1 MRFLIVMTASV
12 LAVVSSVDG
21 APSELPVIPKV
32 KRYVPAG
39 AEIWHIGKT
48 LRVAAEDP
56 AAVTVGERLSRD
68 WKRCARG
75 FVAGTVDVTLRLAA
89 DATLGDEGYRLTLT
103 PNGAMIA
110 APTRTGLVWG
120 TQTLLQLA
128 RSDQA
133 IAVGTIEDWPDYPVR
148 GVTFDVARKFF
159 SMSYLRDLVRE
170 LSYCKMN
177 TFHVHL
183 NDDVVFSDKVYWAFR
198 LESDVPGL
206 TSRDGS
212 YTKAEFRAFVREA
225 AEQGVNVVP
234 EIDAPG
240 HSLAFR
246 MVRPDLALTNGW
258 DQLDVRKPGTIAFI
272 KSVWNE
278 YLDGSDP
285 VFAGPDVHVGTDEY
299 CRGSIEGYRAFADA
313 IFRHVRGKGKRIGA
327 WGAFGTCTGR
337 TEVVAAPDIVLDLW
351 HHKSYPPEQALK
363 DGYSVT
369 SVPGSFLYI
378 VPGAPYYNDYVNE
391 KKVIETWSPS
401 VGDGGHP
408 IPRMPGRLRG
418 GKFAVWNDHVGNG
431 ITTDDVFDR
440 LYPALRVVAEK
451 TWSAEAC
458 DWASYAAR
466 RDRVGEAPGLDL
478 LDAHNPETLGWTR
491 GGWEVSFELRASGMA
506 ERLFDDGTSTVR
518 IFSCGRLGFSR
529 DGYDV
534 EFDFVPEVGKWHEV
548 RLAGTPKGTTL
559 WVDGRLV
566 NDYKPEWRH
575 YPWEKRWSYRVWR
588 TLHFPLSKAI
598 GRTSQVRKFRIIKK

>member
-1 MRFLIVMTASV
+1 MRSLRPWNAWRTAEGLPANVRGTLVADSFTPGRFLVAGTPLRESTDGGRTWRVPAGLEKFAISSLAADAATPGLFAAVGYAAVYVSRDGAKSFSV
-12 LAVVSSVDG
+12 LPKAFETVPSSLGRTVYLDRGRLYFLTTGTGVWVREIGG

-32 KRYVPAG
+32 KRYVTSG
-39 AEIWHIGKT
+39 TETWRVGKT
-48 LRVAAEDP
+48 LRVTAENP
-56 AAVTVGERLSRD
+56 AAVSVGKRLTRD

-75 FVAGTVDVTLRLAA
+75 FAAGTVDVTLRLAA
-89 DATLGDEGYRLTLT
+89 DAPLGDEGYRLTLT
-103 PNGAMIA
+103 PTGATIA

-128 RSDQA
+128 RSGQA
-133 IAVGTIEDWPDYPVR
+133 VAVGTIEDWPDYPVR

-159 SMSYLRDLVRE
+159 PMSYLRDLVRE

-183 NDDVVFSDKVYWAFR
+183 NDDVVFSDKAYWAFR

-258 DQLDVRKPGTIAFI
+258 DQLDVNKPGTLAFI
-272 KSVWNE
+272 KSVWDE

-369 SVPGSFLYI
+369 AVPGSLLST
-378 VPGAPYYNDYVNE
+378 VPGAPY
-391 KKVIETWSPS
+391 
-401 VGDGGHP
+401 
-408 IPRMPGRLRG
+408 
-418 GKFAVWNDHVGNG
+418 
-431 ITTDDVFDR
+431 
-440 LYPALRVVAEK
+440 
-451 TWSAEAC
+451 
-458 DWASYAAR
+458 
-466 RDRVGEAPGLDL
+466 
-478 LDAHNPETLGWTR
+478 
-491 GGWEVSFELRASGMA
+491 
-506 ERLFDDGTSTVR
+506 
-518 IFSCGRLGFSR
+518 
-529 DGYDV
+529 
-534 EFDFVPEVGKWHEV
+534 
-548 RLAGTPKGTTL
+548 
-559 WVDGRLV
+559 
-566 NDYKPEWRH
+566 
-575 YPWEKRWSYRVWR
+575 
-588 TLHFPLSKAI
+588 
-598 GRTSQVRKFRIIKK
+598 